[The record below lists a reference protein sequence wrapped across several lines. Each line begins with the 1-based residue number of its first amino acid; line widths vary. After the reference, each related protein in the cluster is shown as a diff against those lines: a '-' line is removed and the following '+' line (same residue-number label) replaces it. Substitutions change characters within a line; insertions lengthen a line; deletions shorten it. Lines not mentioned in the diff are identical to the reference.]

1 MYVMSR
7 PAEVRV
13 PRFDNPIEFLFAQE
27 AAASLGFS
35 GRRLR
40 KALDALQKYDSD
52 ATAGA
57 SRCPTTV
64 RAELVADAGEA
75 LWAYGL
81 VQRSI
86 QFALRLDFF
95 AERLSAGPATAG
107 QNAARSFQYLQ

>member
-1 MYVMSR
+1 MYVVRR
-7 PAEVRV
+7 PAEVRM

-75 LWAYGL
+75 LWAYV
-81 VQRSI
+81 VQREV
-86 QFALRLDFF
+86 LGLLD
-95 AERLSAGPATAG
+95 AEYIAAEYKVPAEVQQAMGPKLDKSA
-107 QNAARSFQYLQ
+107 R